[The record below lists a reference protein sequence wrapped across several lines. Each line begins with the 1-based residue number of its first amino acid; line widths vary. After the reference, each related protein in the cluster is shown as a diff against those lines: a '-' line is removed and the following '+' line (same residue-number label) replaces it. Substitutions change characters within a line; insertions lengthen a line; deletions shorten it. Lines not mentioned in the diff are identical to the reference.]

1 MEKPFTLKMEELQ
14 NEITQKINKA
24 NIPAYCIKAMLKE
37 LFEMVDRID
46 KEEINRYN
54 EYMENKPQKKE
65 SDK

>member
-37 LFEMVDRID
+37 LFEMVDSID
-46 KEEINRYN
+46 KEEISKYN
-54 EYMENKPQKKE
+54 EYIKDKLNKKE